1 METGVLA
8 SNPLAPFLETQ
19 RLVILDGGLAT
30 ELEAQ
35 GFDLN
40 DELWSAKVLLEQ
52 PDSVRRLHLG

>member
-30 ELEAQ
+30 ELEGR
-35 GFDLN
+35 GFNLKDG
-40 DELWSAKVLLEQ
+40 LWSARVLLEQ
-52 PDSVRRLHLG
+52 PDSIRRVHL